1 MAGSI
6 HAVTLAVVKIS
17 GSESGDLVGSNFEST
32 MKPEII

>member
-6 HAVTLAVVKIS
+6 HAVTLAVAKIS
-17 GSESGDLVGSNFEST
+17 GSFAGSNFEST